1 MDQSNKTTYLDWFQ
15 KKYFCF
21 TIKDLNKALN
31 NCSVKN
37 KKYTKIWQLALW
49 PFVALIL
56 SKKVCRGCLLVNYS
70 LFNFVGEFVFNGGS
84 KSPHCIPR
92 VSCSGVIVNKPKP
105 CPGFKYWLNVF
116 LKKLNNFN
124 SKNNYCYYCFSK
136 QRQVIVDVKNTI
148 TAIVVA

>member
-1 MDQSNKTTYLDWFQ
+1 MGDPSHPIAFQ
-15 KKYFCF
+15 ES
-21 TIKDLNKALN
+21 A
-31 NCSVKN
+31 V
-37 KKYTKIWQLALW
+37 
-49 PFVALIL
+49 
-56 SKKVCRGCLLVNYS
+56 LV
-70 LFNFVGEFVFNGGS
+70 L
-84 KSPHCIPR
+84 
-92 VSCSGVIVNKPKP
+92 VNKPKP